1 MQLSDK
7 TLAILKNF
15 STINQGLI
23 IKEGNT
29 LRTMAKSKSIVS
41 FAEVAETFPVDCQ
54 IYDLQKFLGI
64 FSVFDNPDIKWNDK
78 SATITSGKS
87 GLRYGYGESV
97 TPEPPETLKSYEF
110 GATFNLSAE
119 DLSQIMKMASILESC
134 DIVKFTLT
142 NDVCE
147 VSLESTE
154 GANRNRFNIEVDAEV
169 EKEVVSRLN
178 LDDLRI
184 LSLPYRV
191 EANSDS
197 VRLVNDEYELFYLIA
212 CVAD

>member
-15 STINQGLI
+15 SNINQGLI

-29 LRTMAKSKSIVS
+29 LRTVAKSKSIIC
-41 FAEVAETFPVDCQ
+41 FAEVEEEFPVDCQ

-64 FSVFDNPDIKWNDK
+64 FSVFDNPDIKWNEK

-97 TPEPPETLKSYEF
+97 TPEPPTTMKPYVSQASFDLK
-110 GATFNLSAE
+110 AE

-134 DIVKFTLT
+134 DIVQFTLT
-142 NDVCE
+142 NDLCE

-154 GANRNRFNIEVDAEV
+154 GANRNRFNIEVDGEV
-169 EKEVVSRLN
+169 EEDTIARLN
-178 LDDLRI
+178 LEDMRI
-184 LSLPYRV
+184 LPLPYRV
-191 EANSDS
+191 EATNTS
-197 VRLVNDEYELFYLIA
+197 VKLINDEYNIFYVIA
-212 CVAD
+212 GVAD